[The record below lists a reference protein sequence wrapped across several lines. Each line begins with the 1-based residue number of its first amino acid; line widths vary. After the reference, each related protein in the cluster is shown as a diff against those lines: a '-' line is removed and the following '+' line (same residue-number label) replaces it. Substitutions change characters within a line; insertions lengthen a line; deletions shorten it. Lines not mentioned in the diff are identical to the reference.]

1 MRSLRE
7 LMSLTGRTAVVTG
20 GAGHLGRCLCETLA
34 ELGADIAVLDIAG
47 DRATG
52 FASDLETRY
61 SITAAV
67 ISVDLTNDR
76 QIEDALKQ
84 IIDQFGGIDVLVNN
98 AAYNPKQVAPDHGRE
113 PEAQSMEQ
121 WKSNLALVLDGTFAF
136 TAACLPLLRTSD
148 HASIINIGSIYGL
161 VGPDLRLYAGTQM
174 LNPAW
179 YAVGKGGIAQLT
191 RYLATTLA
199 PGIRVNCIA
208 PGGIWRSQPESFHT
222 AYKERTPLRR
232 MATEED
238 MKGAIA
244 FLASDSSAYVTGQI
258 LAVDG
263 GWTAW

>member
-1 MRSLRE
+1 M
-7 LMSLTGRTAVVTG
+7 
-20 GAGHLGRCLCETLA
+20 GRCLCETLA
-34 ELGADIAVLDIAG
+34 ELGADIALVDIAG
-47 DRATG
+47 DGATE
-52 FASDLETRY
+52 FASNLETCY
-61 SITAAV
+61 SVTAAV
-67 ISVDLTNDR
+67 ISADLTYDR

-84 IIDQFGGIDVLVNN
+84 ITDRFGGIDVLVNN
-98 AAYNPKQVAPDHGRE
+98 AAYNPKQATPDRGRE

-161 VGPDLRLYAGTQM
+161 VGPDLRLYDGTQM

-208 PGGIWRSQPESFHT
+208 PGGIWRNQPESFYT

-238 MKGAIA
+238 LKGAIA
-244 FLASDSSAYVTGQI
+244 FLASNSSAYVTGQI